1 MNINLTQRCLF
12 LLFTLSSLSLNAQ
25 NIIGKIIDKEQRPVP
40 YAHIVLDG
48 TTMGTISNDSGYF
61 KLKIPENINRIKIT
75 SVSYKPQLIEKSSL
89 GTDGINKITLENDRI
104 SLAEVEVSGTF
115 DSARYFMEQVIK
127 KLRKNYPSKNYSQ
140 LAFYR
145 EATVQDSTYKR
156 AVEAIVLMSDREFR
170 KNSNLTQYELI
181 QIRKSKEN
189 RDQNFRNEL
198 SDWLYQD
205 SGPYYINKKNPIKP
219 MGGKNADL
227 TEKILNPRLY
237 KERKEMITRF
247 LHKGM
252 LEHCLFEITNKYK
265 TENDELIEISIEPL
279 TKPVFGKW
287 LGAYGK
293 FIISRNDMAV
303 ISHERFQYG
312 KAGTFRNNSIRDSTR
327 AYYYIEYKKRKE
339 DGKYYTHYIKDMSM
353 GTNTG
358 GLLGT
363 AKSSD
368 FWNSKGEKGGIYSVN
383 EWYVIETRDFEKIN
397 REDQM
402 YLDEDIY
409 YTEPTKRYN
418 ISFDDLN
425 IIQLNPINQK
435 IKKDLQSNEQNKEL
449 FINP

>member
-1 MNINLTQRCLF
+1 MKINLRYISF
-12 LLFTLSSLSLNAQ
+12 LILLSLLSQNSFAQ
-25 NIIGKIIDKEQRPVP
+25 KIVGKVTDKEEKPIP

-48 TTMGTISNDSGYF
+48 TNLGTISNDSGYF

-75 SVSYKPQLIEKSSL
+75 SVGYKPQLIEKTSL
-89 GTDGINKITLENDRI
+89 ETEGINKITLENDRI

-115 DSARYFMEQVIK
+115 DSARYFMKQVIK

-140 LAFYR
+140 LAIYR
-145 EATVQDSTYKR
+145 EAMVQDSTYKR
-156 AVEAIVLMSDREFR
+156 AVEAIVLMSDRGFR
-170 KNSNLTQYELI
+170 KESNLTQYELI
-181 QIRKSKEN
+181 QLRKSKEN
-189 RDQNFRNEL
+189 RDQDFRNEL

-205 SGPYYINKKNPIKP
+205 SGPYYINKMNPIKP
-219 MGGKNADL
+219 MDGKNTDV
-227 TEKILNPRLY
+227 TENLLNPRLY
-237 KERKEMITRF
+237 KERKEKIERF

-252 LEHCLFEITNKYK
+252 LEHCLFEVTNKFK
-265 TENDELIEISIEPL
+265 TENDELIEISIKPL
-279 TKPVFGKW
+279 TDPPFGKW

-293 FIISRNDMAV
+293 FVISRNDMAI
-303 ISHERFQYG
+303 ISHERYQYG
-312 KAGTFRNNSIRDSTR
+312 KVGTFRNNSIRDSTR

-358 GLLGT
+358 LILGS

-368 FWNSKGEKGGIYSVN
+368 FWSSKGKTGGIYSVN
-383 EWYVIETRDFEKIN
+383 EWYVIETRDFEKIE

-402 YLDEDIY
+402 YIDEDIY
-409 YTEPTKRYN
+409 YMKPTKRYD

-435 IKKDLQSNEQNKEL
+435 I
-449 FINP
+449 